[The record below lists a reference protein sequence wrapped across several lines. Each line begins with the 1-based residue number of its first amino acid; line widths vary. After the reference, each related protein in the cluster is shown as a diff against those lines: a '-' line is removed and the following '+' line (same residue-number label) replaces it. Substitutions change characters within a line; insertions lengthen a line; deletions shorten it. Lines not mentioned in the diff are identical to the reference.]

1 MNNYIDV
8 ICMHYIATGN
18 QNFQIH
24 THTQLKYFSMMLLA
38 NTSRYVYTNLQQH
51 QDMY

>member
-1 MNNYIDV
+1 MYAL
-8 ICMHYIATGN
+8 ATGN
-18 QNFQIH
+18 QNFQIPYIH
-24 THTQLKYFSMMLLA
+24 IQLNYFSMMLLA